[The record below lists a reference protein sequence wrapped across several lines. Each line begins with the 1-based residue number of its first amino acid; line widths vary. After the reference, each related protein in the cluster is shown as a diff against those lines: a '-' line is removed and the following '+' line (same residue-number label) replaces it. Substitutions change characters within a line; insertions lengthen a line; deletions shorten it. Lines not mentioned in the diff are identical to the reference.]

1 MGPYKTA
8 IGVLVKDNIKCRYWH
23 KKDSEWVVPSSL
35 MELCWQKLKDLFEI
49 PPGFNEE
56 VTKDRAFFIMGNSF
70 KYFRYYLNKNYVK
83 NGIEPEW
90 HKYPHQQEYWS
101 DFMSWKVLDEG
112 KELSEANTINS
123 HKNRMPHCTG
133 SRGYARKIQDW
144 EREEEQLTRAVLWP
158 IELTGILAL

>member
-1 MGPYKTA
+1 
-8 IGVLVKDNIKCRYWH
+8 
-23 KKDSEWVVPSSL
+23 
-35 MELCWQKLKDLFEI
+35 
-49 PPGFNEE
+49 
-56 VTKDRAFFIMGNSF
+56 MGNSF

-83 NGIEPEW
+83 NGIKPEW

-112 KELSEANTINS
+112 KELSEANMINS

-144 EREEEQLTRAVLWP
+144 EWEEEQLTRAVLWP
-158 IELTGILAL
+158 IQLTRILAL

>member
-1 MGPYKTA
+1 
-8 IGVLVKDNIKCRYWH
+8 
-23 KKDSEWVVPSSL
+23 

-83 NGIEPEW
+83 KGIKLEW

-101 DFMSWKVLDEG
+101 DFMSWKESDEA
-112 KELSEANTINS
+112 KEQSEANTINC
-123 HKNRMPHCTG
+123 HKNRMSHCTG
-133 SRGYARKIQDW
+133 SHGYARK
-144 EREEEQLTRAVLWP
+144 V
-158 IELTGILAL
+158 